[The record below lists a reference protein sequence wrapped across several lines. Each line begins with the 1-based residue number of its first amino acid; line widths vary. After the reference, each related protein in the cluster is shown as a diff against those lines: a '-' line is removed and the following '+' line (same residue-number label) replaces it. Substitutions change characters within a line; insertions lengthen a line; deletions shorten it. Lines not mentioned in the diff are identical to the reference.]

1 VRSVR
6 GTFVLGTGNGFPAV
20 AAGQGDLQIR
30 NLGKTYDEVVA
41 VDTVSLTVFEGE
53 FLTLLGPSGSGKTTT
68 LMMIA
73 GFVQPTSGSI
83 VLGGRSLTAL
93 PPHKR
98 DIGMVFQHYALF
110 PHLTVFQNIAFP
122 LEMRNQRKSEVERR
136 VKAALELVQLPDHG
150 ARYPRELSG
159 GQQQRIAL
167 ARAVVFEPSLLL
179 MDEPLGALDKK
190 LREHMQLEIKKIHD
204 DLGVTVIY
212 VTHDQEEALVMSDR
226 IAVFNHGKIEQ
237 LGSPSDL
244 YDRPASPFVADFLG
258 ESNFIPATVT
268 AVDVDGLRLR
278 CHGADLVVKGGAA
291 VADGSR
297 VTVTLRPE
305 KALILPAEARGS
317 ERIGR
322 ENWIRGTIDDVV
334 YLGESRK
341 YLVRLPGGEVLI
353 ARQQATSIDMPLL
366 RPEQEVVVGWHAS
379 DCVVLPGHVEVV
391 AEPTSVH
398 AETKEMATKGVA

>member
-1 VRSVR
+1 MSS
-6 GTFVLGTGNGFPAV
+6 GSGIPAAV
-20 AAGQGDLQIR
+20 AGHGDLQIR
-30 NLGKTYDEVVA
+30 NLRKTYSNVIA
-41 VDTVSLTVFEGE
+41 VDDVSLTVHQGE

-73 GFVQPTSGSI
+73 GFVPPSGGTI
-83 VLGGRSLTAL
+83 VLGGRSLTVL

-110 PHLTVFQNIAFP
+110 PHLTVAQNIAFP
-122 LEMRNQRKSEVERR
+122 LEMRSLRKSEVERR
-136 VKAALELVQLPDHG
+136 VQAALDLVRLPDFG

-167 ARAVVFEPSLLL
+167 ARAIVFEPSLLL

-190 LREHMQLEIKKIHD
+190 LREHMQLEIKTIHH

-244 YDRPASPFVADFLG
+244 YDRPATPFVADFLG

-268 AVDVDGLRLR
+268 AVEMHGLRLR
-278 CHGADLVVKGGAA
+278 YDRADLVANVAPA
-291 VADGSR
+291 VAVGDN
-297 VTVTLRPE
+297 VTVTVRPE
-305 KALILPAEARGS
+305 KTLILPVEAPGS

-322 ENWIRGTIDDVV
+322 ENWICGTIADVV

-341 YLVRLPGGEVLI
+341 YLVHLSGGVTLI
-353 ARQQATSIDMPLL
+353 ARQQATSIDMPMLQ
-366 RPEQEVVVGWHAS
+366 PEQEVVVGWHAN
-379 DCVVLPGHVEVV
+379 DCVVLPGQSEAGAEVTSAG
-391 AEPTSVH
+391 AE
-398 AETKEMATKGVA
+398 AREMTTRGVA

>member
-1 VRSVR
+1 MSS
-6 GTFVLGTGNGFPAV
+6 GNGFVAA

-30 NLGKTYDEVVA
+30 NLRKTYGDVVA
-41 VDTVSLTVFEGE
+41 VDTVSLIVHEGE

-73 GFVQPTSGSI
+73 GFVQPTSGAI
-83 VLGGRSLTAL
+83 VLGGRSLTVL

-98 DIGMVFQHYALF
+98 HIGMVFQHYALF
-110 PHLTVFQNIAFP
+110 PHLTVAQNIAFP
-122 LEMRNQRKSEVERR
+122 LEMRNLRKSEIEPR
-136 VKAALELVQLPDHG
+136 VQAALELVRLPDHG

-190 LREHMQLEIKKIHD
+190 LREHMQLEIKKIHH

-226 IAVFNHGKIEQ
+226 IAVFNHGRIEQ

-244 YDRPASPFVADFLG
+244 YDRPATPFVADFLG
-258 ESNFIPATVT
+258 ESNFIPATVI
-268 AVDVDGLRLR
+268 AVEPDGLRLR
-278 CHGADLVVKGGAA
+278 YDGADLVARGRAA
-291 VADGSR
+291 LADGDR
-297 VTVTLRPE
+297 VTVTVRPE
-305 KALILPAEARGS
+305 KTLVLPAEATAS
-317 ERIGR
+317 ELIGR
-322 ENWIRGTIDDVV
+322 ENWIRGTIADVV

-341 YLVRLPGGEVLI
+341 YLVQLPDGVILI
-353 ARQQATSIDMPLL
+353 ARQQATSIDMAPLQQ
-366 RPEQEVVVGWHAS
+366 EQEVVVGWHAC
-379 DCVVLPGHVEVV
+379 DCVVLSSQLEV
-391 AEPTSVH
+391 AEEPTSARVG
-398 AETKEMATKGVA
+398 ASDMTTRGVA